1 MFDIGVFAPFGD
13 DHARNLAFCNDTAVR
28 HIVLAVGNLEQ
39 DDTGTPAVG
48 PLKELVAHYRDH
60 GVQLAGLTPPRIT
73 QAAFDDPSIKAQEL
87 ATLERLLDSMGK
99 AGIPY
104 VHNYLNVD
112 AIEDENERSKL
123 WNGLVEFYRQLIPLA
138 EDSGVSISTHT
149 FHRPDRLLWNF
160 TTMSSLLNEVKS
172 PNNGIT
178 FCQGKSQLAGDD
190 IAANI
195 IAYGDQ
201 ITMFHIRDIVTKVEG
216 SIAPEI
222 EKRLADM
229 GYLEVEFGAG
239 EVDMVG
245 SFKALKQINYQGQ
258 IYPEHFPAIAG
269 DSAAGLA
276 MTIGYIRAMD
286 QALAD

>member
-1 MFDIGVFAPFGD
+1 MLITL
-13 DHARNLAFCNDTAVR
+13 R
-28 HIVLAVGNLEQ
+28 
-39 DDTGTPAVG
+39 
-48 PLKELVAHYRDH
+48 
-60 GVQLAGLTPPRIT
+60 RIKK
-73 QAAFDDPSIKAQEL
+73 QEIAAMG
-87 ATLERLLDSMGK
+87 RLLDSMGN

-112 AIEDENERSKL
+112 AIEDEGQRAKL
-123 WNGLVEFYRQLIPLA
+123 WNGLVAFYRELIPLA
-138 EDSGVSISTHT
+138 ENAGVSISTHT
-149 FHRPDRLLWNF
+149 FHRSDRLLWNF
-160 TTMSSLLNEVKS
+160 TTMSTLLNEVKS

-190 IAANI
+190 LSANI

-216 SIAPEI
+216 GLAPEI
-222 EKRLADM
+222 EKRLVDM

-258 IYPEHFPAIAG
+258 IYPEHFPSIAG
-269 DSAAGLA
+269 DAAAGLA

-286 QALAD
+286 QALTD